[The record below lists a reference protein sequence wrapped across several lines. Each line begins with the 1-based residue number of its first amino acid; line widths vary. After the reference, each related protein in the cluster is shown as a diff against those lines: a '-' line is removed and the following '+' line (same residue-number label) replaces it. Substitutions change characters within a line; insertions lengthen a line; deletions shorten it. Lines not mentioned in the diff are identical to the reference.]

1 LNQFI
6 NQLPALIGVVIG
18 AGASYL
24 ATRAGAK
31 TQWARSER
39 VRWEDKRVQIYSDY
53 GLAVKR
59 VYELSKRI
67 CAERGLPT
75 TAPPIPVERGLTEL
89 SLASIRRAELWET
102 LLLLSNPSAIEAARA
117 WHGTVWQMEAFATGQ
132 HIDPIQWREAV
143 TAADENRRRFYEIA
157 RQDLGI
163 SGHLPEHLTG
173 TPSPTAP
180 STT

>member
-18 AGASYL
+18 ASASYL
-24 ATRAGAK
+24 ATSVGAK

-39 VRWEDKRVQIYSDY
+39 VRWEDKRIQIYADY

-67 CAERGLPT
+67 CAERGFPT
-75 TAPPIPVERGLTEL
+75 TAPPIPVEQGLTEL

-102 LLLLSNPSAIEAARA
+102 LLLLSDPSAIEAAGA
-117 WHGTVWQMEAFATGQ
+117 WHAAVWRMESFATGQ
-132 HIDPIQWREAV
+132 HTDPVQWREVV
-143 TAADENRRRFYEIA
+143 TAADEKRRRFYDIA

-163 SGHLPEHLTG
+163 SGPLPDRRTG
-173 TPSPTAP
+173 KPPIIP